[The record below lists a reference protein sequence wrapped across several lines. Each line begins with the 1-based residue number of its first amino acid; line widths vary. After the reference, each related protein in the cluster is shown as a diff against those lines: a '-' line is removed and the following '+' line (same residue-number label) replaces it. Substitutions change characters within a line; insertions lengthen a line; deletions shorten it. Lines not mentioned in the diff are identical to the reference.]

1 MCFVLCSAVV
11 KGDAFFMDIV
21 FEKLH
26 TSQEVLE
33 EE

>member
-1 MCFVLCSAVV
+1 
-11 KGDAFFMDIV
+11 MDIV

-33 EE
+33 EEWAWLMCGSEQWS